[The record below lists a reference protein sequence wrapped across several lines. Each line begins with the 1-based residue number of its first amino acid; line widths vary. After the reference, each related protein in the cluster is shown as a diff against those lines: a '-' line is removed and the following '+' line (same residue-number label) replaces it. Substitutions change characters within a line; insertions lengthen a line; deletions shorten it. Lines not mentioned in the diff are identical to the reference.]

1 MSDEWLL
8 NMPKVSILVP
18 IYNVEK
24 YLRQCLDSLINQT
37 LKDIEIICI
46 NDGST
51 DACLDILQ
59 EYEKNDNRIR
69 IINKINSGYGD
80 SMNKGLNFATGEYI
94 GVVESD
100 DFVDTNMF
108 EELYNIAKKNN
119 CEIVKSDWFQYW
131 TDKNLNRKF
140 GKIPRYKCN
149 KIINAKKDKSLLRF
163 TPSIWSAIYKR
174 EFLDNYNIRFLPTPG
189 ASYQDTSFTLKVF
202 MCANRVIFTSKAY
215 LHYRQ
220 DNINSSVKSTGKIYS
235 ICNEYQET
243 ERFIE
248 EHSELSPFKEYIYAL
263 EYKACLWNLQRMD
276 EAFYLEFIDFF
287 STRFK
292 AIYNSGILKFHFF
305 KKVNFRTFNYL
316 LNNKQKF
323 LEKEKAR
330 QEKLKKHSERA
341 KQFSIRINSS
351 RISVILFGKQ
361 IVKIG

>member
-1 MSDEWLL
+1 
-8 NMPKVSILVP
+8 MPKVSILVP

-24 YLRQCLDSLINQT
+24 YLEQCLDSLIHQT
-37 LKDIEIICI
+37 LSDIEIICI

-51 DACLDILQ
+51 DSCTSIL
-59 EYEKNDNRIR
+59 EKYSQMDSRIKV
-69 IINKINSGYGD
+69 INKGNSGYGD
-80 SMNKGLNFATGEYI
+80 SMNKGLDNATGEYI
-94 GVVESD
+94 GIVESD
-100 DFVDTNMF
+100 DFVDANMF
-108 EELYNIAKKNN
+108 EELYNLATKND

-149 KIINAKKDKSLLRF
+149 KIISAKKDKSLLRF

-174 EFLDNYNIRFLPTPG
+174 EFLDRYDIRFLPTPG
-189 ASYQDTSFTLKVF
+189 ASYQDTSFTFKVF
-202 MCANRVIFTSKAY
+202 MCASRVLFTSKAY
-215 LHYRQ
+215 LYYRQ

-243 ERFIE
+243 ERFID
-248 EHSELSPFKEYIYAL
+248 EHPELSAFKEYIYAL

-276 EAFYLEFIDFF
+276 EVFYQEFIDFF
-287 STRFK
+287 SSRFQS
-292 AIYNSGILKFHFF
+292 IYNSGILKFHFF
-305 KKVNFRTFNYL
+305 KKVNLRTFNYL

-323 LEKEKAR
+323 LELEKAR
-330 QEKLKKHSERA
+330 QTKLKKHSERA

-351 RISVILFGKQ
+351 RVSIILFGKQ